1 MRGWTTLAIAVAIA
15 VCFVMG
21 GLRPSLAASDSSAA
35 EQHPALSDIDARR
48 QALLRQMINSPG
60 NLDLAY
66 DYAQLSAQ
74 VGDYEGAISTLER
87 VLIYAP
93 NTPRV
98 ELELGILYYQIG
110 SYDVARSYFATVL
123 ADPNVPPA
131 ITAQVNVYLQ
141 QLAVQADP
149 PPFSATLYTA
159 LRWESDANA
168 APANQ
173 SITLNGIDF
182 TLDQT
187 ATAAADWSS
196 LSVGTIHY
204 SYDLKNQGDRI
215 EFDAIGYNASYFKL
229 TDIDLDFFESTLGP
243 SFNLKRIG
251 MDKSRLFVYGIGD
264 EVLLG
269 NDQYFAGGG
278 GGIRL
283 LSYAADRSVLDARLE
298 TRYRDFSD
306 STLRPTSSLRTG
318 LQTRLGGSY
327 SYFLGP
333 GLILTVEGYD
343 QREDADVGFYA
354 DWELGASAGI
364 SWTFGSPFAWRYPW
378 TLQVGAGGIHRQYDD
393 PDPTIDPNAR
403 EVDRQ
408 FWGRAAVVI
417 PVADTWAVIPQVEI
431 RDQQSNYQTSVF
443 DDVSG
448 LVGIQKRF

>member
-1 MRGWTTLAIAVAIA
+1 MTLAIAVAIA
-15 VCFVMG
+15 ACFVMG
-21 GLRPSLAASDSSAA
+21 GLTPSLAASNSSAA

-123 ADPNVPPA
+123 ADPNVPPT

-229 TDIDLDFFESTLGP
+229 TDIDLDFFE
-243 SFNLKRIG
+243 F
-251 MDKSRLFVYGIGD
+251 
-264 EVLLG
+264 
-269 NDQYFAGGG
+269 
-278 GGIRL
+278 
-283 LSYAADRSVLDARLE
+283 DARAI
-298 TRYRDFSD
+298 
-306 STLRPTSSLRTG
+306 
-318 LQTRLGGSY
+318 LQ
-327 SYFLGP
+327 P
-333 GLILTVEGYD
+333 E
-343 QREDADVGFYA
+343 A
-354 DWELGASAGI
+354 
-364 SWTFGSPFAWRYPW
+364 
-378 TLQVGAGGIHRQYDD
+378 HRH
-393 PDPTIDPNAR
+393 
-403 EVDRQ
+403 
-408 FWGRAAVVI
+408 G
-417 PVADTWAVIPQVEI
+417 
-431 RDQQSNYQTSVF
+431 
-443 DDVSG
+443 
-448 LVGIQKRF
+448 